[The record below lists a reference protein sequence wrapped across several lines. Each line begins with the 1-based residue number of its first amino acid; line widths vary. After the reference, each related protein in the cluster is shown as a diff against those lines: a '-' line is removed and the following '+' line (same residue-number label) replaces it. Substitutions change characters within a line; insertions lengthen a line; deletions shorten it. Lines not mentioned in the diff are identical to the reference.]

1 MEIQDGIG
9 QVKLKKA
16 GNILYYKDTKRGT
29 TIVGTKNEL
38 STRPE
43 SNSNKKK
50 KFFRKIF
57 RYLTRKKKKQPDISP
72 RVVIMPYTKDNSK
85 NSNTPSPQEIQR
97 KKYASILSPDMVG
110 VSTTRGFLYKK

>member
-1 MEIQDGIG
+1 MTKKSKKSKKLK
-9 QVKLKKA
+9 KLKKA

-50 KFFRKIF
+50 NFFEKF
-57 RYLTRKKKKQPDISP
+57 LDI
-72 RVVIMPYTKDNSK
+72 
-85 NSNTPSPQEIQR
+85 
-97 KKYASILSPDMVG
+97 
-110 VSTTRGFLYKK
+110 

>member
-1 MEIQDGIG
+1 MTKKSKKSKKSK
-9 QVKLKKA
+9 KLKKA
-16 GNILYYKDTKRGT
+16 GNILYHKDTKRGT
-29 TIVGTKNEL
+29 IKEL

-43 SNSNKKK
+43 SNSNKKN

-57 RYLTRKKKKQPDISP
+57 RYLTRKKKQPDISP
-72 RVVIMPYTKDNSK
+72 RVVIMPYTNDNSK

-97 KKYASILSPDMVG
+97 KKYASILSPDTVG